1 MLIHDAILEFLICGN
16 TRIMASGF
24 STAMDN
30 LNKCN
35 KQTGKS
41 GYETQFEVSLSL
53 QTEINCYTI
62 VPLYL
67 GVGTGF
73 TKTRRSDLYSCSTKS
88 TEKQE

>member
-1 MLIHDAILEFLICGN
+1 MLIHDAVLEFLICGN

-41 GYETQFEVSLSL
+41 GYETQFEVSLGL
-53 QTEINCYTI
+53 KTEII
-62 VPLYL
+62 H
-67 GVGTGF
+67 
-73 TKTRRSDLYSCSTKS
+73 
-88 TEKQE
+88 